1 MVETRIF
8 VACPKTS
15 ERWVLRIGDR
25 AGMQNPHSTVAELR
39 NFAKM
44 ILLISLIKDFYQGRG
59 FGEYLRPLL

>member
-1 MVETRIF
+1 
-8 VACPKTS
+8 
-15 ERWVLRIGDR
+15 
-25 AGMQNPHSTVAELR
+25 MQNPHSTVAELR